1 MHFQHSG
8 AEIRLFEQNTDI
20 IKFWL
25 FIQWQNMNT
34 LFKLGNFQRKVGGE
48 FMWNSQQI
56 SPATS
61 SYWEPCYIQPFI

>member
-25 FIQWQNMNT
+25 FYSVTEHEYFINW
-34 LFKLGNFQRKVGGE
+34 GDFQRKVGGE
-48 FMWNSQQI
+48 F
-56 SPATS
+56 T
-61 SYWEPCYIQPFI
+61 